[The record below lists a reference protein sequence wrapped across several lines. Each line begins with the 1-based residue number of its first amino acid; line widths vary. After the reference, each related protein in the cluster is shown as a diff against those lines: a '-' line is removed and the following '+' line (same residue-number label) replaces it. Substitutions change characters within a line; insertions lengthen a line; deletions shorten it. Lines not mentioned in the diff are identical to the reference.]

1 MNFNNMYQWDNTILD
16 GVTLPDTRLDVNIL
30 KSQIMIDCGLLVPM
44 FDEPQTMKDAIAQ
57 WFTSHAWNITRICNL
72 IEIEYAPLENYDRM
86 YADKNTS
93 ELAHGHLVHTDD
105 DLTHGHI
112 ESLNHGLQRQ
122 MKHGL
127 KITTDQDD
135 TTTNTVSPYDAST
148 FVNDSKSTGTSD
160 ITQSNSGT
168 DTTSDS
174 GTDETVNS
182 GTDQRDI
189 TESHSGSDIT
199 SYDARG
205 RAHGN
210 IGVTTSQQMFL
221 QEVDLLGGFNVYKW
235 ITECFKKENF
245 LAIW

>member
-1 MNFNNMYQWDNTILD
+1 MYQWDNTILD
-16 GVTLPDTRLDVNIL
+16 GVVLPDDRLDSDIL
-30 KSQIMIDCGLLVPM
+30 KSQIMVDCGLLMPL
-44 FDEPQTMKDAIAQ
+44 FDEPQTMKDVISQ

-72 IEIEYAPLENYDRM
+72 IETTYAPLENYDRI

-93 ELAHGHLVHTDD
+93 ELVHGHLVRTDD

-112 ESLNHGLQRQ
+112 EALNHGLKREIE
-122 MKHGL
+122 HDL
-127 KITTDQDD
+127 KFTTDQDD
-135 TTTNTVSPYDAST
+135 TTTNTVSPYDANN

-160 ITQSNSGT
+160 ITQKNTGT

-174 GTDETVNS
+174 GTDSTVNS

-189 TESHSGSDIT
+189 TEAHTGTDVT

-210 IGVTTSQQMFL
+210 IGVTTSQQLFL
-221 QEVDLLGGFNVYKW
+221 EEVELLGGFNVYKW
-235 ITECFKKENF
+235 IVDCFKKENF
-245 LAIW
+245 LLIW